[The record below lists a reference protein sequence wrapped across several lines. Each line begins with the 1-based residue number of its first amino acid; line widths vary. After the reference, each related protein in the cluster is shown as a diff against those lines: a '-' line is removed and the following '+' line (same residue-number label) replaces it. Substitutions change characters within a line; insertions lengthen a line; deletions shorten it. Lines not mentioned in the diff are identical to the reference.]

1 MDYGVNA
8 MSEEKKQTIEEI
20 RVEIDDVDQ
29 KMKELF
35 LQRMELT
42 DAVAEIKAESGGAV
56 YQPGREKAMLDRLA
70 VSVEPRF
77 QESYIRFLKGILSIS
92 KDYQN
97 EKLKKIRG

>member
-1 MDYGVNA
+1 MKEDSQKELA
-8 MSEEKKQTIEEI
+8 AI
-20 RVEIDDVDQ
+20 RARIDDVDQ

-42 DAVAEIKAESGGAV
+42 DAVAEIKAVSGGAV

-97 EKLKKIRG
+97 EKLKKLRG